1 MLVQRTPQLT
11 ALLRSMAR
19 EWAFQNRLQH
29 GYLPQTIEDAA
40 TFEPHGWV
48 DGAMLAA
55 YSLGTQPANARAFQD
70 YVELRNI
77 VDDGTDGLTH
87 AQALEQAAVQV
98 KALHDSVNAAANLPL
113 LQRTARDYEELR
125 SVIDGGSESMT
136 HADAM
141 EWVKQAA
148 QQFEQPVDANAGF
161 VNWQQ
166 GATVRP
172 LLRGEVSPQCAASTT
187 VLAAGLR
194 KVIEAAKDANVPQGL
209 IVALLHA
216 EAQRETGIMLE

>member
-1 MLVQRTPQLT
+1 MKITELTSLARTC
-11 ALLRSMAR
+11 
-19 EWAFQNRLQH
+19 AFLHSHAH
-29 GYLPQTIEDAA
+29 GYLPQTIEAA
-40 TFEPHGWV
+40 ALFEPHVWV
-48 DGAMLAA
+48 GDALSKAYKLGKSEVYADYLA
-55 YSLGTQPANARAFQD
+55 
-70 YVELRNI
+70 LRNV

-87 AQALEQAAVQV
+87 AQALEQAVIHV
-98 KALHDSVNAAANLPL
+98 KSHHDSVNAAARSNHI
-113 LQRTARDYEELR
+113 LQVMARDYEELR

-161 VNWQQ
+161 ANWTP

-172 LLRGEVSPQCAASTT
+172 LLRGEISPQCAASTT

-216 EAQRETGIMLE
+216 EAQRETGIMLD